1 MKKSLKNILIVALSS
16 FISSQ
21 VFASKETDKRQLQRD
36 RQKVMSKKTQ
46 IQSQKKTASSASEK
60 SAFDE
65 LMRRFDM
72 NDEIGFEQRKKS
84 FLKNH
89 PKSHL
94 VDDVIYTSGLLLLAN
109 KNYGA
114 ALVQFNR
121 VLNQY
126 KNTNKASAA
135 QFAKAVTL
143 KRMNL
148 NTQAVSAFRT
158 VQKQFPGSQE
168 ALRAQNELKILG
180 VK

>member
-1 MKKSLKNILIVALSS
+1 MKKSLKFILVATLCS
-16 FISSQ
+16 FISLQ
-21 VFASKETDKRQLQRD
+21 VFASKESDKKQHQRD
-36 RQKVMSKKTQ
+36 RQKVLSKKNR
-46 IQSQKKTASSASEK
+46 IQAQKKTATSASEK
-60 SAFDE
+60 SDYDE
-65 LMRRFDM
+65 LMRRFDI
-72 NDEIGFEQRKKS
+72 NDEIGFELRKKS

-94 VDDVIYTSGLLLLAN
+94 VDEVIYTSGLLLLAN
-109 KNYGA
+109 KNYGG
-114 ALVQFNR
+114 ALIQFNR
-121 VLNQY
+121 VLNEY
-126 KNTNKASAA
+126 RNTNRSSAA

-158 VQKQFPGSQE
+158 VQKEYPGSQE

>member
-1 MKKSLKNILIVALSS
+1 MKKSLNFILISILCSVISFQVLAQSS
-16 FISSQ
+16 
-21 VFASKETDKRQLQRD
+21 ADKRQAQRD
-36 RQKVMSKKTQ
+36 QQKVLSKKKQ
-46 IQSQKKTASSASEK
+46 IKAEKKQVQSTAEK
-60 SAFDE
+60 AAFDE
-65 LMRRFDM
+65 LMRRFDL
-72 NDEIGFEQRKKS
+72 NDEIGFEMRKRS
-84 FLKNH
+84 FLKNY

-126 KNTNKASAA
+126 KNTNKASAS

-158 VQKQFPGSQE
+158 VQKQYPGSQE